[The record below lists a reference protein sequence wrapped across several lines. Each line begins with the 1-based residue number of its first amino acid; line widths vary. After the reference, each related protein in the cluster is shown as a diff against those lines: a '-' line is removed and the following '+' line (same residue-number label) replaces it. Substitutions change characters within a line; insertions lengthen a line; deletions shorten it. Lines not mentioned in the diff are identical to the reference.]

1 MGRITVPGWL
11 SVCFNKCYRSN
22 QEVVEEAFLP
32 TLKTLLNAP
41 ATSPLAEVYVNNV
54 AELLV
59 QLTNTK
65 LITQN
70 QKPEESS
77 QVGNKVPLDLVRTQ
91 NQKPEESCRV
101 GNKVH
106 FSPFITLQS
115 TPGPRWNTES
125 ET

>member
-1 MGRITVPGWL
+1 MNSIVL
-11 SVCFNKCYRSN
+11 SRRDLVLFRSN

-41 ATSPLAEVYVNNV
+41 GSSPLQEVDVNNV

-70 QKPEESS
+70 QNKEDTN
-77 QVGNKVPLDLVRTQ
+77 QVENLIFTFLK
-91 NQKPEESCRV
+91 
-101 GNKVH
+101 
-106 FSPFITLQS
+106 
-115 TPGPRWNTES
+115 
-125 ET
+125 